1 MSPDTQD
8 MMEAIKNGIEN
19 NATEAPAMSIDPKT
33 QQVSVV
39 GDPNKIDETKGDYK
53 IKFVYSEEDLSE
65 EDKAKMKKNENGE
78 YEAVM
83 TYTNKRVKPL
93 HRTKVA
99 MVLAKILAA
108 SGVLLEDGS
117 YTTDTIS
124 RKTEEIFINQV
135 DDLAEIAKIVLD
147 IPESQLGYI
156 DAYGLIDFFLQLLAN
171 EPNIVKESASFLEPS
186 LIQSLAKMMIEQEK
200 TAKPTN
206 TQQN

>member
-8 MMEAIKNGIEN
+8 MMEAIKKGIDN
-19 NATEAPAMSIDPKT
+19 NATDAPAMSIDPKT

-39 GDPNKIDETKGDYK
+39 GDPNKINETKGDYK
-53 IKFVYSEEDLSE
+53 IKFVYADSDLSE
-65 EDKAKMKKNENGE
+65 EDKSKMKKNENGE
-78 YEAVM
+78 YEATM
-83 TYTNKRVKPL
+83 TYLNKRVKPL

-124 RKTEEIFINQV
+124 RKTEEIFINQI

-147 IPESQLGYI
+147 IPESQLQYI

-186 LIQSLAKMMIEQEK
+186 LIQNLAKMMVEQEK
-200 TAKPTN
+200 KAKPTN